1 MDERPH
7 CKFFKEGKCAKVS
20 AVPGW
25 FSHPGFG
32 FDDFVISGSRD
43 PAEIVGSHQ
52 ECGIYCSTA
61 SRKGIW
67 PVKTEWWGC
76 LHGYLSGARCR
87 LAYGPA
93 DATAIHC
100 LLLQ

>member
-52 ECGIYCSTA
+52 ECGIYCCTA
-61 SRKGIW
+61 SGKGIW
-67 PVKTEWWGC
+67 PVKN
-76 LHGYLSGARCR
+76 
-87 LAYGPA
+87 
-93 DATAIHC
+93 
-100 LLLQ
+100 